1 MLPPFPA
8 RGLRGW
14 QALASCRN
22 PPDVVG
28 REACKPRAAPPTC
41 ARALRYP
48 ATRRG
53 AGLAGGQ
60 PARRPPAPAG
70 AGPRERGRL
79 GLRMSLPPLSY
90 VRQLCSR
97 RLQASGPCGHWH
109 RSCNLLVAK

>member
-1 MLPPFPA
+1 M
-8 RGLRGW
+8 
-14 QALASCRN
+14 
-22 PPDVVG
+22 
-28 REACKPRAAPPTC
+28 
-41 ARALRYP
+41 
-48 ATRRG
+48 
-53 AGLAGGQ
+53 AGGQ